1 MRSLL
6 SRRVRVRALHKS
18 PPLSSLGSSIAS
30 SFSTQPPQ
38 SAGANQTQPDQ
49 LHRTLT
55 VTLTPAEDN
64 LFAFLE
70 YIQKLYAPTT
80 QLRVAG
86 GWVRDKL
93 RSADSEDIDIAL
105 NDLRG
110 AKFAQLIT
118 KFQRERNLPP
128 SSVGVVKA
136 NSEKSKHLEVATV
149 TIEGSTVDLVHLRAE
164 QYTNGSRVPEVTFA
178 TPEDDASRRD
188 LTINALFYNLHTRSV
203 EDFTG
208 RGVEDLRAGVIRTP
222 REPVQTFLDDPLR
235 VLRALRFA
243 CEFGFKLDPALV
255 SAVMEKREIVG
266 AMRRKVSR
274 ERIGIEVRKML
285 SGKDPARA
293 FSLLASFDLLE
304 LVFNDK
310 AGKLGEVYPA
320 DVELSETNTF
330 QYPPREWTE
339 PIQKRAFHFLK
350 YLQQSR
356 TTLANCQ
363 ISNIEATSAI
373 FTPLFL
379 PTVPEIVPD
388 DHSSLSHPAENQD
401 MIFDGVT
408 EEEIIESALEFLNHR
423 ETHLSKQDSIEIVEM
438 LKVHVKWPK
447 PAGKRVALI
456 LEAVATYPEVAG
468 DSDIQ
473 RASVKH
479 RLKRFMW
486 MTQYYTVI
494 APALTILTAA
504 RNLENE
510 SDAKAQE
517 AMLMNYLDLA
527 ATYAKENSDAHKND
541 VNRCH
546 RISGKEVQTTL
557 GPGANK
563 NVARALRVLQVWEKV
578 YPHGSQEEEL
588 AFLQRLAPQLS

>member
-6 SRRVRVRALHKS
+6 SRRVRLRLYKS
-18 PPLSSLGSSIAS
+18 PLSSSL
-30 SFSTQPPQ
+30 
-38 SAGANQTQPDQ
+38 
-49 LHRTLT
+49 
-55 VTLTPAEDN
+55 AEDN

-70 YIQKLYAPTT
+70 YVQKLYAPTT

-93 RSADSEDIDIAL
+93 RGTDSEDIDIAL
-105 NDLRG
+105 NDLQG
-110 AKFAQLIT
+110 AKFARFIT

-164 QYTNGSRVPEVTFA
+164 QYMYGSRVPEVTFA

-255 SAVMEKREIVG
+255 SAVMEKREVVG

-304 LVFNDK
+304 LVFNDT
-310 AGKLGEVYPA
+310 AGKMGEG
-320 DVELSETNTF
+320 DVTDLALSETVF

-339 PIQKRAFHFLK
+339 PIQKRAFHFLN

-356 TTLANCQ
+356 MALASCQ
-363 ISNIEATSAI
+363 ISNVEATSAI

-379 PTVPEIVPD
+379 SAVPVIVPD
-388 DHSSLSHPAENQD
+388 DHPSLSPPAEDQD
-401 MIFDGVT
+401 MVFDDVT
-408 EEEIIESALEFLNHR
+408 EEEIIESALAFLKQR
-423 ETHLSKQDSIEIVEM
+423 ETHLSKQDSVQTVEM

-456 LEAVATYPEVAG
+456 LEAVATYPEVG
-468 DSDIQ
+468 NELDIQ
-473 RASVKH
+473 HASVKH
-479 RLKRFMW
+479 RVKRFMW

-494 APALTILTAA
+494 TPALTILTAA
-504 RNLENE
+504 RNLEDE
-510 SDAKAQE
+510 GDATAQE
-517 AMLMNYLDLA
+517 AMLRKYLDM
-527 ATYAKENSDAHKND
+527 ATTYVKGNNDVYKNG

-546 RISGKEVQTTL
+546 RIGGKVVQTAL

-563 NVARALRVLQVWEKV
+563 DVARALRVLQVWEKV
-578 YPHGSQEEEL
+578 HPEGSQEEEL